1 MRKQLLAAGLA
12 LSIGMGYS
20 LCAFAQAK
28 PETLVKQRQAAMT
41 LMGKYFFSLGPM
53 AQGKAPY
60 DAAVFARNAG
70 YLDVLSKLPW
80 DGFTPATAEI
90 KSATLPEAYKDAAKF
105 KASPD
110 AMQVE
115 IGKLVAVTKSG
126 NEASVKTAFGD
137 TLKTCIACHDGFRAK
152 Q

>member
-1 MRKQLLAAGLA
+1 MRKPLLAAGLSLA
-12 LSIGMGYS
+12 IGMGYS
-20 LCAFAQAK
+20 LGAFAQAK
-28 PETLVKQRQAAMT
+28 PETLVKQRQSAMT

-60 DAAVFARNAG
+60 DAAIFARNAG
-70 YLDVLSKLPW
+70 YLEVLSKMPW

-90 KSATLPEAYKDAAKF
+90 KSAALPEVYKDAAKF
-105 KASPD
+105 KAAAD
-110 AMQVE
+110 AAEVS
-115 IGKLVAVTKSG
+115 IGKFVAATKSG

>member
-1 MRKQLLAAGLA
+1 MRKQLLAAGLSLA
-12 LSIGMGYS
+12 IGMGYS
-20 LCAFAQAK
+20 LGAFAQAK
-28 PETLVKQRQAAMT
+28 PETLVKQRQSAMT

-60 DAAVFARNAG
+60 DAAIFARNAG
-70 YLDVLSKLPW
+70 YLEVLSKMPW

-90 KSATLPEAYKDAAKF
+90 KSAALPEVYKDAAKF
-105 KASPD
+105 KAAAD
-110 AMQVE
+110 AAEVS
-115 IGKLVAVTKSG
+115 IGKFVAATKSG

>member
-1 MRKQLLAAGLA
+1 MRKQLLAAGLSLA
-12 LSIGMGYS
+12 IGIGYS
-20 LCAFAQAK
+20 LGAFAQAK
-28 PETLVKQRQAAMT
+28 PETLVKQRQSAMT

-60 DAAVFARNAG
+60 DAAIFARNAG
-70 YLDVLSKLPW
+70 YLEVLSKMPW

-90 KSATLPEAYKDAAKF
+90 KSAALPEVYKDAAKF
-105 KASPD
+105 KAAAD
-110 AMQVE
+110 AAEVS
-115 IGKLVAVTKSG
+115 IGKFVAATKSG